1 MKNKMKNSAKRGAK
15 RAEYLVR
22 VYHNKVAGNIVDILT
37 DLRHYC
43 DANCLNFHAALAES
57 SEFYRK
63 EKRP

>member
-1 MKNKMKNSAKRGAK
+1 MKREANRGVK

-43 DANCLNFHAALAES
+43 DANELSFQSILAES

>member
-1 MKNKMKNSAKRGAK
+1 MTKSSKRGVK

-22 VYHNKVAGNIVDILT
+22 VYRNKVAGNITDILT

-43 DANCLNFHAALAES
+43 DANELSFQSILAES